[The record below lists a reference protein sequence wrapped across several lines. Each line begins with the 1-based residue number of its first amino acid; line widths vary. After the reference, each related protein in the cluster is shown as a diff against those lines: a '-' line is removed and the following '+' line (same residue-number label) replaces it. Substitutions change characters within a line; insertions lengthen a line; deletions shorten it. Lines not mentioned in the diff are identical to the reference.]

1 MALPFCYGISRRNVL
16 STTHDRW
23 KFSARCG
30 SRRSARRR
38 LCRRDFCE
46 RRSGAV
52 WKPISVEVA
61 EVAEVLWFFMVFI
74 LKKMPSI
81 SWCVEKME
89 KKTQKKNKLVD
100 KLMSY
105 AWWFWKEKKTFFRRF
120 ADLSNA
126 FWKFQDK
133 PCVNVSYVMC
143 NTNPKK
149 DRDVTRAVGW
159 KSSLLTMSVRKKWKW
174 GQIHSSALGRGNRS
188 MAGLCC
194 TWIHSC
200 HKSWRP
206 RMNCMN
212 HESTLT
218 CWIWQHESKS

>member
-1 MALPFCYGISRRNVL
+1 MDFSKKRPQHHPWQMNI
-16 STTHDRW
+16 
-23 KFSARCG
+23 SARRG
-30 SRRSARRR
+30 SRRSARR
-38 LCRRDFCE
+38 LC
-46 RRSGAV
+46 AV
-52 WKPISVEVA
+52 TFVNP
-61 EVAEVLWFFMVFI
+61 LRC
-74 LKKMPSI
+74 
-81 SWCVEKME
+81 CVKTNLGP
-89 KKTQKKNKLVD
+89 TQKLQKFYICFVLDKCWHLLMCWKNGEENTEKTNS
-100 KLMSY
+100 LMSY
-105 AWWFWKEKKTFFRRF
+105 AWWFEKKKTFFRRF